1 MKLKEVAAKLSQEQ
15 QKKVEELNV
24 QLFDEI
30 DFEDTAPSRES
41 PDAWRMLIYEEI
53 CADEKISQAKI
64 DYRRIGEI
72 SEQKLFRRLI
82 EEADKT
88 TNAILREMAGWQ
100 LWRLIRELFPGF
112 ISAQT

>member
-1 MKLKEVAAKLSQEQ
+1 MEKYHEIKRGRGETVAGTA
-15 QKKVEELNV
+15 KKVEELNV

-30 DFEDTAPSRES
+30 DFEDTAPFRES

-82 EEADKT
+82 EEADK
-88 TNAILREMAGWQ
+88 RQMPYCGKWQ
-100 LWRLIRELFPGF
+100 DGNCG
-112 ISAQT
+112 A